1 MSSRR
6 LHHWFERLLP
16 APLNIPA
23 KEWLRAGVGA
33 LLGLFLA
40 GLACSYAFGSAVALH
55 LLGPLAASAVL
66 LFAVHS
72 GALAQPWPFV
82 GSYACATVVGLVLHH
97 WFGSALWVAAL
108 ALGLALVVMCL
119 LRCLHPPGGGVAVSV
134 VLADSSLTALGD
146 KLFEP
151 IMLNALVLVAVA
163 VVYNRLTGVRYPKTA
178 APRKDLHH
186 TADVVASERVGVS
199 SADLDQALEELGEF
213 VDITRD
219 ELERIILATEQ
230 HALQR
235 SLGGITA
242 ASVMSRDVQ
251 QATPGTTLQ
260 QAWQQLSSHHLKALP
275 VLDEARQLVGI
286 VTLSDL
292 VGAAM
297 AQGRFSWRGLF
308 RRRQVTVEQIMSR
321 PVITVRSEEPAVALI
336 PLLSEQGL
344 HCLPVLEGQQLVG
357 VITQTDLIAGL
368 KRHLLSAAARSDH
381 RVPAL

>member
-1 MSSRR
+1 MSTRNGFS
-6 LHHWFERLLP
+6 RLLP
-16 APLNIPA
+16 ASLNIPP

-40 GLACSYAFGSAVALH
+40 GLACSYAFGPTVALH
-55 LLGPLAASAVL
+55 LLGPLAATAVL

-72 GALAQPWPFV
+72 GALAQPWPV
-82 GSYACATVVGLVLHH
+82 IGSYACATAVGLVMHH
-97 WFGSALWVAAL
+97 LFGSALWVAAS
-108 ALGLALVVMCL
+108 ALGVALVLMCL

-134 VLADSSLTALGD
+134 VLADSTLAALGD
-146 KLFEP
+146 QVFEP
-151 IMLNALVLVAVA
+151 IMLNVLVLVAVA
-163 VVYNRLTGVRYPKTA
+163 VIYNRLTGVRYPKTA

-186 TADVVASERVGVS
+186 TADALPGERVGVS
-199 SADLDQALEELGEF
+199 GADLDQALEELGEF
-213 VDITRD
+213 VDVTRD

-251 QATPGTTLQ
+251 QATPRTTLQ
-260 QAWQQLSSHHLKALP
+260 QAWQLLSSHHLKTLP
-275 VLDEARQLVGI
+275 VLDEARRLVGI
-286 VTLSDL
+286 VSLSDL
-292 VGAAM
+292 VGPAM
-297 AQGRFSWRGLF
+297 AQARFSWRGVF
-308 RRRQVTVEQIMSR
+308 GRRPQVLMEQLMSR
-321 PVITVRSEEPAVALI
+321 PVITVRSDEPAVALI

-344 HCLPVLEGQQLVG
+344 HCLPVMDGERLVG

-368 KRHLLSAAARSDH
+368 KRHLLSAAQVSDH

>member
-1 MSSRR
+1 MPSRR
-6 LHHWFERLLP
+6 LNNWFSRLLP
-16 APLNIPA
+16 ASLNIPP

-40 GLACSYAFGSAVALH
+40 GAACSYTFGPAVALH
-55 LLGPLAASAVL
+55 LLGPLAATAVL

-72 GALAQPWPFV
+72 GALSQPWPV
-82 GSYACATVVGLVLHH
+82 IGSYASATVVGLVLHH
-97 WFGSALWVAAL
+97 WFGSGLWVAAL
-108 ALGLALVVMCL
+108 ALGVALVVMCL

-151 IMLNALVLVAVA
+151 IMLNVLVLVAVA
-163 VVYNRLTGVRYPKTA
+163 VIYNRLTAVRYPKSA

-186 TADVVASERVGVS
+186 TRDISPNERVGVS
-199 SADLDQALEELGEF
+199 GADLDQALEELGEF
-213 VDITRD
+213 VDVTRD
-219 ELERIILATEQ
+219 DLERIILATEQ

-251 QATPGTTLQ
+251 QATPDTTLQ
-260 QAWQQLSSHHLKALP
+260 EAWKLLSSHHLKTLP
-275 VLDEARQLVGI
+275 VLDQAQQLVGI

-292 VGAAM
+292 AGAAM
-297 AQGRFSWRGLF
+297 AQGRFSWRALL
-308 RRRQVTVEQIMSR
+308 RRGQVRVAQIMSR
-321 PVITVRSEEPAVALI
+321 PVVTVRSDEPAVALI

-344 HCLPVLEGQQLVG
+344 HCLPVLEGGKLVG

-368 KRHLLSAAARSDH
+368 KRHLLSVAAPSDH